1 MKKEDAAS
9 LIVYAVMIGL
19 ALFVGLGIIKP
30 VFDANASVAGNQY
43 VFAII
48 SVVIGVILNAVFLEV
63 GHILGGLIGKY
74 RIHSVNIFGLCLYK
88 KSGKT
93 HFAFKM
99 FDGLTGETKF
109 LPKNENSNPR
119 PATLIPV
126 VIYLVELVTA
136 IILYALISTSLNI
149 DLVWLSIGAIIV
161 ASIGG
166 MMTLYNIVPFKLDAI
181 TDGYRLTL
189 FAKKINVVAYNE
201 LMLAEN
207 GDEPFSPRVFDEI
220 TDFTAEVN
228 LISVYRNIKEEKF
241 EDAETILSNIISN
254 EMKTSAST
262 HNRAIAQLL
271 FLKIM
276 NEPLEDAK
284 AYYATISSSIQ
295 RFIANDLSMPS
306 LRAYVLIA
314 GLMDDAQGEIM
325 YCLDRKKK
333 AIKYTAP
340 GIAEIEN
347 SLFKEALDK
356 VKAVHPDW
364 KLTE

>member
-9 LIVYAVMIGL
+9 LVVYVLMIGL
-19 ALFVGLGIIKP
+19 ALFIGLGIIKP
-30 VFDANASVAGNQY
+30 VFEANASVAGNQY

-48 SVVIGVILNAVFLEV
+48 AVVVGVVINAILLEL
-63 GHILGGLIGKY
+63 GHVLGGLIGKY
-74 RIHSVNIFGLCLYK
+74 KIHSVNIFGFCLYK
-88 KSGKT
+88 KAGKL

-99 FDGLTGETKF
+99 FDGLSGETKF
-109 LPKNENSNPR
+109 VPKNEKSSPR
-119 PATLIPV
+119 AATLMPLV
-126 VIYLVELVTA
+126 MYLLELVAA
-136 IILYALISTSLNI
+136 IVLYGLISTGLNV

-166 MMTLYNIVPFKLDAI
+166 MMVLYNIIPFKLDAM

-189 FAKKINVVAYNE
+189 FSKKINIEAYNE

-207 GDEPFSPRVFDEI
+207 GEVDFTPRVFEEI

-228 LISVYRNIKEEKF
+228 LIAVYRNIKLKNFLE
-241 EDAETILSNIISN
+241 AEAILQNIIKN
-254 EMKTSAST
+254 ETATSAAT

-271 FLKIM
+271 YLKIM

-284 AYYATISSSIQ
+284 AYHATTSSAVQ
-295 RFIANDLSMPS
+295 RFLSNDLSMPA
-306 LRAYVLIA
+306 LRAYLLIA
-314 GLMDDAQGEIM
+314 GLVDASQGEVA

-340 GIAEIEN
+340 GISEIEN
-347 SLFKEALDK
+347 ELFNEALLK
-356 VKAVHPDW
+356 VQTAHPDW
-364 KLTE
+364 KMTH

>member
-9 LIVYAVMIGL
+9 LIVYALMIGL
-19 ALFVGLGIIKP
+19 ALFIGLGIIKP
-30 VFDANASVAGNQY
+30 VFEANPSVAGNQY
-43 VFAII
+43 TFAII
-48 SVVIGVILNAVFLEV
+48 SVIIGVFLNAVLLEL

-74 RIHSVNIFGLCLYK
+74 RIQSVNIFGLCFYK
-88 KSGKT
+88 KEGKVN
-93 HFAFKM
+93 FAFKM

-109 LPKNENSNPR
+109 LPKSEKSNPK
-119 PATLIPV
+119 PATLLPV
-126 VIYLVELVTA
+126 LIYLLELVAA

-149 DLVWLSIGAIIV
+149 DLVWLSIGSIIV

-189 FAKKINVVAYNE
+189 FSKKINITAYNE

-207 GDEPFSPRVFDEI
+207 GDEPFTPRVFEEI

-228 LISVYRNIKEEKF
+228 LVSVYRNIKDKRF
-241 EDAETILSNIISN
+241 ADAESILGNIIAN
-254 EMKTSAST
+254 EKKTSTST
-262 HNRAIAQLL
+262 HNRSIAQLL
-271 FLKIM
+271 YLKIM

-284 AYYATISSSIQ
+284 EYYKTIPSSIQ

-306 LRAYVLIA
+306 LRAYLLIA
-314 GLMDDAQGEIM
+314 GLMDDAEGEIM

-340 GIAEIEN
+340 GIAEIEDL
-347 SLFKEALDK
+347 LFKEALDK
-356 VKAVHPDW
+356 VKTAHPDW
-364 KLTE
+364 KTLE

>member
-19 ALFVGLGIIKP
+19 ALFVGLGIIQP
-30 VFDANASVAGNQY
+30 VFAANASVGGSQY
-43 VFAII
+43 AFAII
-48 SVVIGVILNAVFLEV
+48 SVIIGVFINAILLEV

-74 RIHSVNIFGLCLYK
+74 RIHSVNIFGFCFHK

-93 HFAFKM
+93 HFAFRM

-109 LPKNENSNPR
+109 LPKSEKSNPR
-119 PATLIPV
+119 PATLLPV
-126 VIYLVELVTA
+126 LLYLVELVAA
-136 IILYALISTSLNI
+136 IILYALISTNVDV

-166 MMTLYNIVPFKLDAI
+166 MMTLYNVVPFKLDAI

-189 FAKKINVVAYNE
+189 FAKKINIIAYNE

-207 GDEPFSPRVFDEI
+207 GDEPFTPRIFDEI

-228 LISVYRNIKEEKF
+228 LISVYRNIKEKNF
-241 EDAETILSNIISN
+241 TDAETILTNIIAN
-254 EMKTSAST
+254 EAKTSNST

-284 AYYATISSSIQ
+284 AYYATIPTSIH

-356 VKAVHPDW
+356 VKIAHPDW
-364 KLTE
+364 ELEQ

>member
-30 VFDANASVAGNQY
+30 VFEANASVAGNQY
-43 VFAII
+43 AFAIV
-48 SVVIGVILNAVFLEV
+48 SVVIGVILNAIFLEV

-74 RIHSVNIFGLCLYK
+74 RIHSVNIFGFCFYK
-88 KSGKT
+88 KNVKT

-126 VIYLVELVTA
+126 AIYLVELVTS

-228 LISVYRNIKEEKF
+228 LISVYRNIKEKKF

-284 AYYATISSSIQ
+284 AYYATIPSSIQ

>member
-30 VFDANASVAGNQY
+30 VFEANASVAGNQY
-43 VFAII
+43 AFAIV
-48 SVVIGVILNAVFLEV
+48 SVVIGVILNAIFLEV

-74 RIHSVNIFGLCLYK
+74 RIHSVNIFGFCFYK
-88 KSGKT
+88 KNGKT

-126 VIYLVELVTA
+126 AIYLVELVTS

-228 LISVYRNIKEEKF
+228 LISVYRNIKEKKF

-284 AYYATISSSIQ
+284 AYYATIPSSIQ

-340 GIAEIEN
+340 GITEIEN